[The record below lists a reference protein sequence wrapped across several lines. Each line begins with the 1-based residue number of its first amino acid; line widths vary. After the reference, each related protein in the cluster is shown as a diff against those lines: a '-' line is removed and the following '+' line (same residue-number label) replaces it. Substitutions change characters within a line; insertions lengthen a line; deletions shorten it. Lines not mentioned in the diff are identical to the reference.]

1 MQITKKEDIRLLFN
15 RIARHYDFVN
25 HFVSLNTDK
34 LWRRKVRK
42 RLAKYN
48 PNNILDV
55 ATGTASLAV
64 ELLKLNPQKIT
75 AIDIAEIMLEEAQK
89 KINKLNKQDV
99 ISLQLADC
107 ENLPF
112 ADNAFDAITVGFGV
126 RNFENYRKGLSEIH
140 RVLRPGGVLLI
151 LEFGKPNKFP
161 VKQLYSFY
169 FNTFLPIAGKFL
181 SGSYE
186 SYKHLPVSVN
196 TFPYD
201 QNFINILSDIG
212 FKDCHFEKFSMGI
225 CYLYQGAK

>member
-55 ATGTASLAV
+55 ATGTASLAAEV
-64 ELLKLNPQKIT
+64 SKLNPRKII
-75 AIDIAEIMLEEAQK
+75 AIDIAEVMLEEAQK
-89 KINKLNKQDV
+89 KINRLKKQDV

-112 ADNAFDAITVGFGV
+112 ADNDFDAVTVGFGV
-126 RNFENYRKGLSEIH
+126 RNFENYPKGLSEIY
-140 RVLRPGGVLLI
+140 RVLKPGGVLVI

-161 VKQLYSFY
+161 VKQLYNFY

-186 SYKHLPVSVN
+186 SYKHLPVSVK

-201 QNFINILSDIG
+201 KDFINILSERG
-212 FKDCHFEKFSMGI
+212 FKNCRFERLSMGI
-225 CYLYQGAK
+225 CYLYECVK